1 MIPMPA
7 PSVPYNACPHCARE
21 PASCPDRETCAL
33 CRCDYCERKRRF
45 VVLVCGGRDFDD
57 RAMVWGMLD
66 SLHAMRPITRI
77 VHGDA
82 KGADKLAS
90 DWARSRG
97 VGQDRFPAD
106 WKNLGRSAGP
116 LRNAEMLAKSKPD
129 LCVAFPGR
137 RGTADMM
144 RRATREK
151 VSVLLVRSD
160 GSLRSNS
167 TPQPSRLD
175 AQGGC

>member
-1 MIPMPA
+1 M
-7 PSVPYNACPHCARE
+7 
-21 PASCPDRETCAL
+21 
-33 CRCDYCERKRRF
+33 
-45 VVLVCGGRDFDD
+45 VLVCGGRDFNDKD
-57 RAMVWGMLD
+57 MVWRELD
-66 SLHAMRPITRI
+66 KLHAERSITRI

-97 VGQDRFPAD
+97 VGQGRFPAD

-129 LCVAFPGR
+129 LCLAFPGR

-144 RRATREK
+144 RRAERAG
-151 VSVLLVRSD
+151 VNVLLARVASQD
-160 GSLRSNS
+160 GAGS
-167 TPQPSRLD
+167 TI
-175 AQGGC
+175 